1 MINFASLVN
10 DVTDKPATS
19 GEWFAIQWIP
29 DLATGEKLNIG
40 VCFRDSFG
48 SSYVQVLDYYERINC
63 LYSQS
68 AVLHLRLACEVA
80 KEAVLLN
87 QYMET
92 ACISGI
98 SFVSKGFAQG
108 KSPDEILSSLFA
120 NVVPLAVRRTKTK
133 ERAYYPISRERL
145 YNIMDDHLKNT
156 LDYNDYFEMV
166 EPTPVKRVTLG
177 NQVQSLFLPYTAGN
191 SLGTIASAAY
201 ADENTAKCHLYDAQ
215 RDISLALG
223 NFNEYKS
230 GAIFILSPNNDLKVE
245 KRDQVDSEIDKF
257 CWYLKTLS
265 VYTEVE
271 SEPLLLADKVAQW
284 YKKIAA

>member
-1 MINFASLVN
+1 MINFASLI
-10 DVTDKPATS
+10 DDLSDKPASS
-19 GEWFAIQWIP
+19 GEWFAIQWTP

-40 VCFRDSFG
+40 VCFRETSG
-48 SSYVQVLDYYERINC
+48 SSYVQVLEYFDRINC

-80 KEAVLLN
+80 KEAVMLN
-87 QYMET
+87 KYIET

-98 SFVSKGFAQG
+98 SFVPKGFAQG
-108 KSPDEILSSLFA
+108 KSPDDILSSLFS
-120 NVVPLAVRRTKTK
+120 NVVPLAIRKSKPK
-133 ERAYYPISRERL
+133 EKAYYPVSRERL
-145 YNIMDDHLKNT
+145 YNIMDSRLKNF
-156 LDYNDYFEMV
+156 LEYDEYFSMV
-166 EPTPVKRVTLG
+166 EPTPVKRVSLG
-177 NQVQSLFLPYTAGN
+177 SQVQSLFLPYTAGR
-191 SLGTIASAAY
+191 SIGTIASAAY

-223 NFNEYKS
+223 NFNEYSS

-265 VYTEVE
+265 VFTEVD
-271 SEPLLLADKVAQW
+271 SEPVLLADKAAHW